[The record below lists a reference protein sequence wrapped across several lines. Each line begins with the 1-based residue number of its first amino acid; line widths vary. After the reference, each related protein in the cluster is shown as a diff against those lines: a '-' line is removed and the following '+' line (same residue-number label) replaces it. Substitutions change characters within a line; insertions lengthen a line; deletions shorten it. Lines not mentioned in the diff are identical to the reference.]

1 MVLCW
6 SSLIWGRTDA
16 ILFEICLNG
25 FRNKADREK
34 LGDFQMGKRK
44 RPTVRPLSTSS
55 AKRVVTI
62 AELREAVGKF
72 LESRTGVAG
81 PSPLP

>member
-44 RPTVRPLSTSS
+44 RPTVRPLATSS
-55 AKRVVTI
+55 AKCSVTT

-72 LESRTGVAG
+72 
-81 PSPLP
+81 